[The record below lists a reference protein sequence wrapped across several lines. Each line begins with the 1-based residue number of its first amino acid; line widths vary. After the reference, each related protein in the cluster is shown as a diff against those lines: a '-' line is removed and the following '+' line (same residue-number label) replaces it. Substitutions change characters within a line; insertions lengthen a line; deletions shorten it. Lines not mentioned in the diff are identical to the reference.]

1 MTDTEARRAL
11 RALNRE
17 GLVWDEIAHQ
27 INLLAGGRRV
37 ITMDTIRRFVVEER
51 KMRSASTYWVE
62 RWLEARTAPSSE
74 VA

>member
-1 MTDTEARRAL
+1 
-11 RALNRE
+11 
-17 GLVWDEIAHQ
+17 
-27 INLLAGGRRV
+27 
-37 ITMDTIRRFVVEER
+37 MDTIRRFVVEER